1 MKKIIQVIAVA
12 ALALMTA
19 VGARGQQC
27 ILSVVPNAATTTDVE
42 GLVNTV
48 KIDPASLVIQGS
60 GKGWTTNSA
69 APGYNAAVKSGMT
82 GDITVIGKQTSL
94 WIGSQSAVSES
105 GAILRDARQTVFVVS
120 AYYSQGTWYVKFEQA
135 YPTHSGTSVITV
147 IGNQPLGS
155 TYVPIWVKVSRSGG
169 TTFSGSY
176 STDGTNYHPLGSM
189 SWGGIEPYAAGLYAF
204 SGDTTTLARATYSS
218 ISING
223 QTPGFTDVDTGV
235 GFPAGDG
242 QPDFY
247 MTFSNTISG
256 SLSFT
261 NNEACSSNQLNAIA
275 LAEQRGSYFLQYENK
290 IYDSANVYID
300 EIGNGQLVCA
310 TCSEPAFS
318 ISQTA
323 ATMFLD
329 KVVSQDAYVGLVP
342 DSTFI
347 NTLSAANVALG
358 VGIVTTTYAD
368 GHPAVTHSKNQG
380 SRSPDGYYVGPTPNY
395 QCSTTSAPP
404 DYRPV
409 YVASIP
415 PPTEYAPFYVGVN
428 YCKRPKGS
436 PSGTLWTCEIIIGT
450 GTPQLPGGT
459 PFYLPLPTVIPFF
472 PCTNLDKGILDKW
485 PPLMP

>member
-135 YPTHSGTSVITV
+135 YPTYSGTSVITV

-189 SWGGIEPYAAGLYAF
+189 SWGGIEPYAAGLYGF

-275 LAEQRGSYFLQYENK
+275 LA
-290 IYDSANVYID
+290 
-300 EIGNGQLVCA
+300 
-310 TCSEPAFS
+310 
-318 ISQTA
+318 
-323 ATMFLD
+323 
-329 KVVSQDAYVGLVP
+329 
-342 DSTFI
+342 
-347 NTLSAANVALG
+347 
-358 VGIVTTTYAD
+358 
-368 GHPAVTHSKNQG
+368 
-380 SRSPDGYYVGPTPNY
+380 
-395 QCSTTSAPP
+395 
-404 DYRPV
+404 
-409 YVASIP
+409 
-415 PPTEYAPFYVGVN
+415 
-428 YCKRPKGS
+428 
-436 PSGTLWTCEIIIGT
+436 
-450 GTPQLPGGT
+450 
-459 PFYLPLPTVIPFF
+459 
-472 PCTNLDKGILDKW
+472 
-485 PPLMP
+485 